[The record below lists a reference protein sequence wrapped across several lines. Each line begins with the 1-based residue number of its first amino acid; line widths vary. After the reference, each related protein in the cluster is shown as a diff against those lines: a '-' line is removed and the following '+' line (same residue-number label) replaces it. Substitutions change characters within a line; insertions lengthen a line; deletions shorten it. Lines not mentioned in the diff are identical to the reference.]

1 MKKAITILAIFAI
14 ALFVLQCGA
23 FAQTVTGSLSGT
35 VTDTSG
41 AVVPNATVTLTDQ
54 ATGTSRTTKSNGAG
68 FYSFPVV
75 QPGTYS
81 VKGAASGFST
91 TEQKGVTLAA
101 KEIRS
106 VNIQLKVGAESQSVE
121 VSAGA
126 EPVPLT
132 TGASATTLNNAVVS
146 QTAIMGRDA
155 AELIRLMPGMAMNTG
170 LGNQQWTSAT
180 TAINSGPIGQFSAN
194 GTQPNGSMQLIM
206 NGSVITDSGNQGT
219 QIASINQDMTQEVT
233 FQNGSF
239 DAEHAHGPVTFESVG
254 KRGTN
259 QFHGEGYV
267 YTRNGS
273 FNSNDAF
280 KNANKIKKPIDHYWY
295 TGANLGGPIPI
306 PGFNKNKDRAFFF
319 VGFEHKQQSPA
330 GALHQYMVPT
340 GGMMGGDFSQSSLA
354 PYSQFYGTGGVPCA
368 GRTGSDPGSTFC
380 KTQIAAGNIV
390 MQKDASGNT
399 IGATINP
406 SLFDPNGLILMKL
419 LAGAPGLQSI
429 TPTKGY
435 NAQYLEQ
442 LPVNGNDINFK
453 IDVNITKNNS
463 AFFSYTRESE
473 TDLNSIGLWWYTP
486 ASVPYPSSMP
496 AAQLS
501 RTWSVGLTSTI
512 SNSLVNE
519 ASFGYAYFINPV
531 TLTNPK
537 AVDPATYGY
546 NVKTPYAQPVP
557 QIPAIVNWCC
567 NQGAGGPNNSAAS
580 SALFGPGSF
589 GANPVWKGSATGKDS
604 YTPDFSEK
612 LSWVHG
618 KHVMKFGVFWAQY
631 ANVQVENACCNG
643 GTVGTW
649 EFEPWSGNSTG
660 NIYADMLLGRAD
672 NFSMASQNFTDNM
685 HYNEYAAFAQDSWRV
700 HPRLTVTL
708 GLRFDREGNWFP
720 ANENQGIMVWNPT
733 NSVQGYSAASTN
745 PLAGFVWHGLSSSVP
760 LSGWPTPSVFYDP
773 RVGASWDMFGT
784 GRTVLRG
791 GFGIYRYQIAYNNAI
806 ASGML
811 DDPLGLKSFHSNCTF
826 NSLADLA
833 SCGAGGASARNTT
846 SPGGMLYGDGKS
858 PYTQT
863 WNVILDQRAPWNS
876 TFEMQYS
883 GNRSRDM
890 LIDSNGNGGVDMANI
905 NFVPIGGLFK
915 PDPVTGITYYCQGTP
930 SATCLNGAPPGDQM
944 PHFRPYDYSALNVYR
959 HGQYSN
965 YNGMTVQ
972 WIKQTGRAVFNLN
985 YTWGHA
991 LGIRGGDNSNGQGT
1005 GASLNAFDLASN
1017 YGPLAFSRAHIFNA
1031 SYVVTLGSPIHDN
1044 AFLGGVI
1051 NGWTLSGVTQFQ
1063 SGPPLQPLTSGN
1075 LNASFP
1081 GSSPGFPSGVNNQS
1095 ILGTDGIKLMPYLVC
1110 NPATGLT
1117 KGQYF
1122 NPNCFVAPDT
1132 RGVNG
1137 PLEWPN
1143 IHGPGYVG
1151 SDLGIYKTF
1160 KITERQHLQ
1169 FRWTAFNF
1177 LNHPNKVFGL
1187 GNDVNLSFATP
1198 GGHNTNKD
1206 TTGVPKYEVGSRVME
1221 FALKY
1226 SF

>member
-1 MKKAITILAIFAI
+1 MRKAITFLTLLAVTV
-14 ALFVLQCGA
+14 FVLQA
-23 FAQTVTGSLSGT
+23 MVIAQTVTGSFSGT

-41 AVVPNATVTLTDQ
+41 AVIPNATITLTDQ
-54 ATGTSRTTKSNGAG
+54 ATGTSRSTKSNGAG

-75 QPGTYS
+75 QPSTYS
-81 VKGAASGFST
+81 LKAVATGFST
-91 TEQKGVTLAA
+91 TETKGVTLAA
-101 KEIRS
+101 KETRA
-106 VNIQLKVGAESQSVE
+106 VNLTLKVGTEAQTVE
-121 VSAGA
+121 VSAGT

-132 TGASATTLNNAVVS
+132 TGASATTLNNTVVS

-155 AELIRLMPGMAMNTG
+155 AELIRLMPGMAMNSG
-170 LGNQQWTSAT
+170 LGNAQWTSAT
-180 TAINSGPIGQFSAN
+180 TQINSGPIGQFSAN

-254 KRGTN
+254 KSGTKA
-259 QFHGEGYV
+259 FHGEAYV

-273 FNSNDAF
+273 FNANDAF
-280 KNANKIKKPIDHYWY
+280 KDANHIKKPIDHYWY
-295 TGANLGGPIPI
+295 TGGNLGGPIPI
-306 PGFNKNKDRAFFF
+306 PHWKDRAFFF
-319 VGFEHKQQSPA
+319 AGFEHKQQSPA
-330 GALHQYMVPT
+330 GALHQYFVPT
-340 GGMMGGDFSQSSLA
+340 QSMMSGDFSQSSLA
-354 PYSQFYGTGGVPCA
+354 PYSSFYGTGGVPCVGA
-368 GRTGSDPGSTFC
+368 YGTGGSFC
-380 KTQIAAGNIV
+380 SAQIAAGNIV
-390 MQKDASGNT
+390 LQKDASGKT
-399 IGATINP
+399 VGATINP

-419 LAGAPGLQSI
+419 LATAPGLQSI

-442 LPVNGNDINFK
+442 LPVNGNDINAK
-453 IDVNITKNNS
+453 IDVNVTKSNH

-557 QIPAIVNWCC
+557 MIPAIVNWCC
-567 NQGAGGPNNSAAS
+567 DQGAGGPNNSAAS
-580 SALFGPGSF
+580 SAVFGPGSF

-643 GTVGTW
+643 GTIGTW
-649 EFEPWSGNSTG
+649 EFEPWSSNSTG
-660 NIYADMLLGRAD
+660 NIYADMLLGRAQT
-672 NFSMASQNFTDNM
+672 FTQASQNFTDNM
-685 HYNEYAAFAQDSWRV
+685 HYNEYAAFAQDAWRV

-708 GLRFDREGNWFP
+708 GMRFEREGNWFP
-720 ANENQGIMVWNPT
+720 TNENQGIMVWNPS
-733 NSVQGYSAASTN
+733 NSAQPYSASSTN

-760 LSGWPTPSVFYDP
+760 ISGWPTPSVFYDP

-784 GRTVLRG
+784 GKTILRG

-811 DDPLGLKSFHSNCTF
+811 DDPLGLKSFTSNCVF
-826 NSLADLA
+826 NHLSDLSGCTGA
-833 SCGAGGASARNTT
+833 AGGSRNTT
-846 SPGGMLYGDGKS
+846 SPGGMLYGDSKS
-858 PYTQT
+858 PFTQT

-876 TFEMQYS
+876 TLELQYS

-890 LIDSNGNGGVDMANI
+890 LIDSNGNGGINLANI
-905 NFVPIGGLFK
+905 NWIPVGGLFK

-930 SATCLNGAPPGDQM
+930 SATCVADAPPSSAIPD
-944 PHFRPYDYSALNVYR
+944 FRPYDYSAVNVYR

-972 WIKQTGRAVFNLN
+972 WMKQAGRAVFNLN

-1005 GASLNAFDLASN
+1005 GASLDAFNLRNN
-1017 YGPLAFSRAHIFNA
+1017 YGPMAYSRAHIFNA
-1031 SYVVTLGSPIHDN
+1031 SYVITLPSPMHN
-1044 AFLGGVI
+1044 PFLGGVV
-1051 NGWTLSGVTQFQ
+1051 NGWTLSGVTQLQ
-1063 SGPPLQPLTSGN
+1063 SGPPLQPLTGGT
-1075 LNASFP
+1075 LNAGMPNGIS
-1081 GSSPGFPSGVNNQS
+1081 NES

-1110 NPATGLT
+1110 DPSVGL
-1117 KGQYF
+1117 KHGQYF
-1122 NPNCFVAPDT
+1122 NPDCFVAPNV
-1132 RGVNG
+1132 RGQNG
-1137 PLEWPN
+1137 PFEWPN
-1143 IHGPGYVG
+1143 ITGPGFFT

-1177 LNHPNKVFGL
+1177 LNHHNAVFGL

-1198 GGHNTNKD
+1198 GGHNTNVRKVNAD
-1206 TTGVPKYEVGSRVME
+1206 GSVTGTDGTPAYKVGNRVME